1 MHYCEAYSSFEGVS
15 TDHRIVTAKIR
26 LSLRKNAKRTATTK
40 HYAWALLNNKDI
52 RDKYVLELRN
62 RFETLQEKTETSTPN
77 DEYENFVNARLEAA
91 AKYIPTKLKTKYRIP
106 WETLAVR
113 EKRALVKT
121 ASKNYRKNPTN
132 TNALK
137 LKTAQYQLA
146 GIYIKEQTEYIQNQI
161 DKIRDSVEDRQS
173 RIAWQTI
180 NEVSR
185 RKNTAKAKLKAAN
198 QQERIKLWKQ
208 HFENLLGNPPKI
220 THEPITRIIS
230 KQLDIK
236 LGPFTQEELDSV
248 LRKIKNRKAAGLDEI
263 PPEVWKTR
271 QFDDILLRHC
281 NAVYNQNPIDRWMKG
296 CILPFPKKG
305 DLGLAKNY
313 RAKIYNALLRN
324 RIEPKIDII
333 LRKNQ
338 NGFRRNRSTTSQILT
353 IRRILEG
360 VRAKN
365 LQATLIFVDFTK
377 AFDSIHRGKMEQILL
392 AYGIPKETVAVI
404 TILYRNTKV
413 KIRSPDGDTEYFDIV
428 TGVLQGDTLAPYL
441 FIICLDY
448 VLRTSIDKIKENG
461 FELTKK
467 RSRRYPATTITDADL
482 RR

>member
-1 MHYCEAYSSFEGVS
+1 MNAEREQITKTDQEESCIKCLALNVVFGLSGWLWADDRKWKSSLVRLTTDKLGVNLRS
-15 TDHRIVTAKIR
+15 RLWWDGFSQEIKTNVLWYIYIYIYIYMCVCVCVCMVKI
-26 LSLRKNAKRTATTK
+26 LRVCKC
-40 HYAWALLNNKDI
+40 L
-52 RDKYVLELRN
+52 N
-62 RFETLQEKTETSTPN
+62 RFETLQEKTEKSTPN
-77 DEYENFVNARLEAA
+77 DEYENFVNAHLEAA
-91 AKYIPTKLKTKYRIP
+91 AKYIPTKIKTKYRVP

-146 GIYIKEQTEYIQNQI
+146 GIYIKEQTECIQNQI

-296 CILPFPKKG
+296 CILPFPK
-305 DLGLAKNY
+305 
-313 RAKIYNALLRN
+313 
-324 RIEPKIDII
+324 
-333 LRKNQ
+333 
-338 NGFRRNRSTTSQILT
+338 
-353 IRRILEG
+353 
-360 VRAKN
+360 
-365 LQATLIFVDFTK
+365 
-377 AFDSIHRGKMEQILL
+377 
-392 AYGIPKETVAVI
+392 
-404 TILYRNTKV
+404 
-413 KIRSPDGDTEYFDIV
+413 
-428 TGVLQGDTLAPYL
+428 
-441 FIICLDY
+441 
-448 VLRTSIDKIKENG
+448 
-461 FELTKK
+461 
-467 RSRRYPATTITDADL
+467 
-482 RR
+482 